1 MALGGAQTY
10 VVRAALLVALAAL
23 LEVTL
28 APLLTFGWV
37 APRFLVLGVVVAV
50 AGLRDLQALLLGFF
64 GGILTDALS
73 GGLFGVG
80 ALGGVFAAAISLRM
94 RVVRRKVG
102 ASTFLAQAVAV
113 AVVVYDLLGL
123 FAPILAGQEG
133 PPVATY
139 LAGGVV
145 PDALLN
151 ALLAYL
157 VGGRLLKL
165 ISTKEEKWT

>member
-1 MALGGAQTY
+1 MALGGGQTY
-10 VVRAALLVALAAL
+10 VVRAALLVAFAAL

-64 GGILTDALS
+64 GGVLTDALS

-80 ALGGVFAAAISLRM
+80 ALGGVLVAAISLRM
-94 RVVRRKVG
+94 RVVIRKVG
-102 ASTFLAQAVAV
+102 ASPFLAQAVAV

-165 ISTKEEKWT
+165 ITTKEEKWT

>member
-1 MALGGAQTY
+1 MALGGIQTHI
-10 VVRAALLVALAAL
+10 VRAALLVALAAL
-23 LEVTL
+23 LEVAL
-28 APLLTFGWV
+28 SPLLTFGWV
-37 APRFLVLGVVVAV
+37 APRFLILGVVVAV
-50 AGLRDLQALLLGFF
+50 TGLRDLQALLLGFF

-73 GGLFGVG
+73 GGLFGAG
-80 ALGGVFAAAISLRM
+80 ALGGVFAAAISI
-94 RVVRRKVG
+94 RVGAARRKGGSSPV
-102 ASTFLAQAVAV
+102 LAQAVAL

-123 FAPILAGQEG
+123 FAPILAGLDG

-165 ISTKEEKWT
+165 TTTKEEKWT